1 MTDLPIDRTSKTM
14 LGVNPR
20 ELHSWRSA
28 ECGGACERV
37 YKADDVDAEIE
48 RLREALERIDA
59 HLEVRPD
66 SELGQLQVIS
76 HNHSFGFWLA
86 LKAAREVLRNER
98 KPFETYE
105 HEWVIVYADQARMVE
120 HFSGAGADAAARG
133 RFEQLKM
140 AWTCRLFQCVDKT
153 GYGPSVKANEHS
165 PDPAYCSQCGQE
177 DRDCYCDPSTPS
189 ENGNGD
195 QT

>member
-1 MTDLPIDRTSKTM
+1 M

-20 ELHSWRSA
+20 ELHSWRTA

-37 YKADDVDAEIE
+37 YKADEVDAEIE

-98 KPFETYE
+98 KPFETNERLPNLVDRLKRINSLNDNPAHYVSE
-105 HEWVIVYADQARMVE
+105 IDRLTACGKFIASDEYCERLIGHE
-120 HFSGAGADAAARG
+120 G
-133 RFEQLKM
+133 RC
-140 AWTCRLFQCVDKT
+140 APVR
-153 GYGPSVKANEHS
+153 
-165 PDPAYCSQCGQE
+165 
-177 DRDCYCDPSTPS
+177 R
-189 ENGNGD
+189 
-195 QT
+195 